1 MSNKVRIT
9 ESELIRLIEK
19 VVTESDDNMIN
30 NKKKKR
36 ELKKNKDFI
45 TFAQSDT
52 LYSTHLDPNDKS
64 VLIVKE
70 GPQSDNKIMEID
82 LGFVVDGCDINFI
95 KHNGNKVTLM
105 CKSKF

>member
-1 MSNKVRIT
+1 MSNKVRIS

-19 VVTESDDNMIN
+19 VVTESDDTMMKD
-30 NKKKKR
+30 KKKKR

-45 TFAQSDT
+45 TFAQSDN

-70 GPQSDNKIMEID
+70 GPQSDTIIMEVD
-82 LGFVVDGCDINFI
+82 LGFVVDGCDVKFI
-95 KHNGNKVTLM
+95 KHNGDKVTLM